1 MNIDPTLL
9 SKYNI
14 PVPRYTSYPT
24 VPFWK
29 EGIDT
34 ERWKRKFSEE
44 FSRNNLQNGASLY
57 IHLPF
62 CESLCTYCGCNKK
75 ITTNHSVEKEY
86 IEALTEEWKLY
97 RQLMGESPIIR
108 EIHLGGGTP
117 TFFSPSN
124 LELLIDSIVKRAIVH
139 PHREFS
145 IEGHPNNT
153 TKNHLKTLY
162 DLGFRRIS
170 YGVQDHDPEVQ
181 RVINR
186 AQSLENVQRAT
197 EEAREV
203 GFKSVNFDLIYGLPK
218 QTLQGIEK
226 TIQQTIELKPDR
238 IAFYSYA
245 HVPWT
250 SRGQRL
256 FDEHDLPSPQEKL
269 QLYLKGRELLTTAGY
284 IDIGMDHFALPGDD
298 LYEAWIDG
306 TLHRSFMGYMTQ
318 RTSFLLG
325 LGVSSISDVGVA
337 FTQNRKSL
345 HEYYEAIEKNELPV
359 FKGYFL
365 NDEDISFRKYI
376 LNIICQGFTK
386 INSADLPVLREICFP
401 ELEKLKADGLIEW
414 NEKEVIVTSL
424 GRHFLRNISSAFDLH
439 LQRNKHETK
448 PLFSKAI

>member
-1 MNIDPTLL
+1 
-9 SKYNI
+9 
-14 PVPRYTSYPT
+14 
-24 VPFWK
+24 
-29 EGIDT
+29 
-34 ERWKRKFSEE
+34 
-44 FSRNNLQNGASLY
+44 
-57 IHLPF
+57 
-62 CESLCTYCGCNKK
+62 
-75 ITTNHSVEKEY
+75 
-86 IEALTEEWKLY
+86 
-97 RQLMGESPIIR
+97 MGESPIIR

-306 TLHRSFMGYMTQ
+306 TLHRSFMGYTTQ

>member
-1 MNIDPTLL
+1 M
-9 SKYNI
+9 
-14 PVPRYTSYPT
+14 VA
-24 VPFWK
+24 V
-29 EGIDT
+29 
-34 ERWKRKFSEE
+34 
-44 FSRNNLQNGASLY
+44 SL
-57 IHLPF
+57 
-62 CESLCTYCGCNKK
+62 KK
-75 ITTNHSVEKEY
+75 K
-86 IEALTEEWKLY
+86 
-97 RQLMGESPIIR
+97 
-108 EIHLGGGTP
+108 
-117 TFFSPSN
+117 
-124 LELLIDSIVKRAIVH
+124 
-139 PHREFS
+139 
-145 IEGHPNNT
+145 
-153 TKNHLKTLY
+153 
-162 DLGFRRIS
+162 
-170 YGVQDHDPEVQ
+170 
-181 RVINR
+181 
-186 AQSLENVQRAT
+186 
-197 EEAREV
+197 
-203 GFKSVNFDLIYGLPK
+203 
-218 QTLQGIEK
+218 
-226 TIQQTIELKPDR
+226 
-238 IAFYSYA
+238 
-245 HVPWT
+245 
-250 SRGQRL
+250 
-256 FDEHDLPSPQEKL
+256 
-269 QLYLKGRELLTTAGY
+269 LLTTAGY

-306 TLHRSFMGYMTQ
+306 TLHRSFMGYTTQ